1 MILFMYGKLNILQKQ
16 DHPII
21 FNNNLE
27 TLRCFL
33 QMSIPT
39 IGHLIN
45 LLLFHPL
52 SIVAK
57 KTL

>member
-1 MILFMYGKLNILQKQ
+1 MYGKLNILQKQ

-21 FNNNLE
+21 FNNNVE

-57 KTL
+57 KSL